1 MKKFL
6 KILGISIA
14 SLLALLFIIPFL
26 IPKTINQ
33 QITKTINQN
42 IKGEVSFKGT
52 GLSFFTHFPSLTL
65 NLDEFLL
72 KGSQP
77 FKNDTL
83 IYAKQMALGINLFSL
98 FGEQIKVD
106 EFYLDNAKIN
116 ILSDE

>member
-1 MKKFL
+1 M
-6 KILGISIA
+6 GISLA
-14 SLLALLFIIPFL
+14 SLIALLFIIPLL
-26 IPKTINQ
+26 IPQTINQ

-72 KGSQP
+72 KGSEP

-98 FGEQIKVD
+98 FGDQIKVD
-106 EFYLDNAKIN
+106 EFYLNHQLKDF
-116 ILSDE
+116 